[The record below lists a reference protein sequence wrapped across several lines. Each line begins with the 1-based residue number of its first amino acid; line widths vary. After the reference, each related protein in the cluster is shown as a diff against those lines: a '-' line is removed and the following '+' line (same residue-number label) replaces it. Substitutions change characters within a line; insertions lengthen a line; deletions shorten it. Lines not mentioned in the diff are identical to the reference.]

1 MICSSTTITELSLLV
16 DRLFPSFLYIFVIC
30 RVFLYLIFIVTVAL
44 LVDLFFCILL
54 YTLVS
59 GLNKLEIN
67 NKRVGILCDF
77 QINSITPAYM
87 KCLQNCLWMEEPLQ
101 YSKDILDQRLSI
113 LQFLSIDQRNIAFR
127 LMRSSDRTKMMND
140 LHEDN
145 DDKKSPKTKFLFID
159 GEMYD
164 SPHLA
169 KCLCNFFVHMHCWVE
184 NPTETMV
191 YQQLHMRLMLFQ
203 SQGGKLWLEHTKMS
217 HKHIFH
223 SLMMDIQSVIYLR
236 P

>member
-101 YSKDILDQRLSI
+101 YSKDILDRRLSI
-113 LQFLSIDQRNIAFR
+113 LQFLSIDQCNIAFR
-127 LMRSSDRTKMMND
+127 LMRSSDRTKMMNSSSST
-140 LHEDN
+140 E
-145 DDKKSPKTKFLFID
+145 
-159 GEMYD
+159 
-164 SPHLA
+164 
-169 KCLCNFFVHMHCWVE
+169 KCTIHPTLPNVCATSLCTC
-184 NPTETMV
+184 TA
-191 YQQLHMRLMLFQ
+191 
-203 SQGGKLWLEHTKMS
+203 G
-217 HKHIFH
+217 
-223 SLMMDIQSVIYLR
+223 
-236 P
+236 

>member
-145 DDKKSPKTKFLFID
+145 DDKKSSKKIP
-159 GEMYD
+159 
-164 SPHLA
+164 
-169 KCLCNFFVHMHCWVE
+169 
-184 NPTETMV
+184 
-191 YQQLHMRLMLFQ
+191 LHRRRN
-203 SQGGKLWLEHTKMS
+203 
-217 HKHIFH
+217 
-223 SLMMDIQSVIYLR
+223 V
-236 P
+236 